1 MDLYDYKLKNKSI
14 TNMCYATYVIPIFAG
29 EEKFRSFEDILQYMI
44 SKNIIQTYSTEEPIM
59 TIQDSMIT
67 ETPFTKDVN
76 TENTYL
82 MNQDLLS
89 EIRKYLLHQT
99 VREVGGEGGMMV
111 YTSPPRMLDIYINY
125 RLNNRPNLFT
135 KKEIELL
142 LQYSNIVHL
151 SSNPRERCIDGIS
164 FMSWHD
170 VSYRISDSL
179 ILLLQD
185 SYRYYT
191 PVITTIPHI
200 TFKLSKSNLYQ
211 KNSTGTFITP
221 TPQLLEFLSMDR
233 ESFIRKYSRY
243 DEFYLLRDI
252 CRSQLTPIS

>member
-1 MDLYDYKLKNKSI
+1 MINKNKNI
-14 TNMCYATYVIPIFAG
+14 TNMCYATYIMPTFAG
-29 EEKFRSFEDILQYMI
+29 EEKFASFEDILRFLI
-44 SKNIIQTYSTEEPIM
+44 NENLIQTYTTEQPVM
-59 TIQDSMIT
+59 TIQDGTIT
-67 ETPFTKDVN
+67 ETPFTEKVN
-76 TENTYL
+76 TENSYFMSQT
-82 MNQDLLS
+82 LLD

-135 KKEIELL
+135 KREIELL

-170 VSYRISDSL
+170 VNYRVSDSL

-185 SYRYYT
+185 SYRYFT
-191 PVITTIPHI
+191 PRNTSIPHI

-211 KNSTGTFITP
+211 KNTTGTITGA
-221 TPQLLEFLSMDR
+221 TPQLLEFLSIDN
-233 ESFIRKYSRY
+233 ESFMRKYSRH